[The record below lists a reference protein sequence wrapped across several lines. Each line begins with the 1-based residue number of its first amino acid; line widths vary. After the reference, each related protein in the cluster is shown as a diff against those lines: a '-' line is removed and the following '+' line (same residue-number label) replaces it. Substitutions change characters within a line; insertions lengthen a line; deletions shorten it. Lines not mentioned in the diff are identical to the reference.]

1 MWSLFLQTP
10 SSLFFLLSPPAAH
23 LALLD
28 FSLPLGLSQVHLIL
42 SILPPTP
49 CNTLGNI
56 ENTEKLQY
64 SGEKLYKFTVT
75 AYDCGK
81 KRAAD
86 DAEVEI
92 QVKPTCKP
100 SWQGEELHSVTR
112 LVNWLSPW
120 SLCPFDHH
128 GVWAMVVGSYLG
140 AGFYLSQWT

>member
-1 MWSLFLQTP
+1 MLKVRSIRKVEIHCSSAPDP
-10 SSLFFLLSPPAAH
+10 SV
-23 LALLD
+23 
-28 FSLPLGLSQVHLIL
+28 LPF
-42 SILPPTP
+42 PTS
-49 CNTLGNI
+49 GNI

-100 SWQGEELHSVTR
+100 SWQGEGGIQPGPAAKSSVT
-112 LVNWLSPW
+112 LGFNFSFLNFNFSPVLSV
-120 SLCPFDHH
+120 DH
-128 GVWAMVVGSYLG
+128 GR
-140 AGFYLSQWT
+140 

>member
-1 MWSLFLQTP
+1 MLPPMLTYFLCLP
-10 SSLFFLLSPPAAH
+10 GLPLAH
-23 LALLD
+23 LTCLSALP
-28 FSLPLGLSQVHLIL
+28 F
-42 SILPPTP
+42 PTP
-49 CNTLGNI
+49 GNI

-100 SWQGEELHSVTR
+100 SWQGEALGGFL
-112 LVNWLSPW
+112 LVNP
-120 SLCPFDHH
+120 
-128 GVWAMVVGSYLG
+128 VVSAVFTFFSYPV
-140 AGFYLSQWT
+140 